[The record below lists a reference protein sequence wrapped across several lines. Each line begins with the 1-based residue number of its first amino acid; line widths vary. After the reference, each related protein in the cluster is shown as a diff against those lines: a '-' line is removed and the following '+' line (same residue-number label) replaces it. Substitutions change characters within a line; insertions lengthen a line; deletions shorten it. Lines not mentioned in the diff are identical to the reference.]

1 VHVPTPTV
9 VLYFPAAHASQS
21 IPSVAPEYPAL
32 HEQLVLSVL
41 GLKENVL
48 AGHWMQLVSAVAAGK
63 TRYLPATQLM
73 HGVFSSDTLY
83 VPAGQAL
90 HPSPGV
96 TLQAAASGIE

>member
-1 VHVPTPTV
+1 MPTP
-9 VLYFPAAHASQS
+9 VLYFPATHASHIS
-21 IPSVAPEYPAL
+21 PSVFPEYPAL
-32 HEQLVLSVL
+32 HEQFVLSVL
-41 GLKENVL
+41 ALKEKVF
-48 AGHWMQLVSAVAAGK
+48 AGHAMQLLSAVAAGK

-96 TLQAAASGIE
+96 TAHAALSGIE